1 MITPHDPVASAA
13 LADPAPLPAAR
24 VLLLGVGNW
33 LMGDEGVGIHVVN
46 ALDAQPP
53 LCGVRLLDGGT
64 GGIALLLEFDGVTDI
79 VMVDA
84 TIDGQPAGTVTLL
97 RPKRVADIPR
107 GLGAHDF
114 GVKDLFAAS
123 ALLGTMPALHLFT
136 ISIEEVRPMCTDL
149 SPAVAAAIPEVVQAM
164 HTLAAHLAA
173 DVGRLPSTHAC

>member
-1 MITPHDPVASAA
+1 MIAPHEHVFPAA
-13 LADPAPLPAAR
+13 LADGTPFQAAR

-46 ALDAQPP
+46 ALDARPP
-53 LCGVRLLDGGT
+53 LAGVRRLDGGT

-97 RPKRVADIPR
+97 RPERVADIPR

-149 SPAVAAAIPEVVQAM
+149 SPEVAAAIPEVVQAM
-164 HTLAAHLAA
+164 HTLAARLAA
-173 DVGRLPSTHAC
+173 DVGRPHRTHAG